1 MLHFSIVGGQGQ
13 SVMLAGMDVQEQV
26 LRSEAETDAFAR
38 VFARALEPLDAV
50 MLRGGLGA
58 GKTSF
63 CRAVIRE
70 LCRDDR
76 LEVPSPTFTLV
87 QHYEAADGRALWHFD
102 LYRIEDPDE
111 VYETGWE
118 EALGQAVVLVEWPE
132 RLGALLPGRRIE
144 VTLSPVADNPDA
156 RRVEVK
162 RYG

>member
-1 MLHFSIVGGQGQ
+1 
-13 SVMLAGMDVQEQV
+13 MLAGMDVQEQV
-26 LRSEAETDAFAR
+26 LRSEAETEAFAR
-38 VFARALEPLDAV
+38 VFARALGPSDAV

-70 LCRDDR
+70 LCGDDR

-87 QHYEAADGRALWHFD
+87 QHYEADDGRALWHFD

-118 EALGQAVVLVEWPE
+118 EALGQAILLVEWPE
-132 RLGALLPGRRIE
+132 RLGGLIPRQRVE

>member
-1 MLHFSIVGGQGQ
+1 
-13 SVMLAGMDVQEQV
+13 MLAGMDVQEQV